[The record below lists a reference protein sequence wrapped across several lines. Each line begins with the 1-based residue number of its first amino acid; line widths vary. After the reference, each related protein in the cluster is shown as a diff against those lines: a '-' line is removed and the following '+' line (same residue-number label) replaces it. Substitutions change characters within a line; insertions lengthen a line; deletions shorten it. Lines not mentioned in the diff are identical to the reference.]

1 MRTFD
6 RTLGIVLVGLG
17 LGTLGLTP
25 ALGFDGP
32 TNGRPALQS
41 LPSPAAPFGS
51 ANPALVPGD
60 RAKAINSL
68 EYAAEKGVPA
78 AQWQL
83 GHMYAKG
90 EGVPRSDL
98 RAFGYF
104 GQIANRHAEDGLD
117 SPNAR
122 IVANAIVAVGQY
134 YLEGIPD
141 SDVKADPAR
150 ARRMFFYAATYFGDP
165 EAQYLLGRLF
175 LSGNGGARDAV
186 QAARWLKLAAAKD
199 QHAAQAVLGDMLVR
213 GEFVPRQV
221 ARGLMYLIL
230 ARDAVPDEAWI
241 NALYQ
246 EGLTKASEDDRTA
259 ARIYLQQWVRGL
271 RD

>member
-6 RTLGIVLVGLG
+6 RALGIVLIGLG
-17 LGTLGLTP
+17 LGLAP
-25 ALGFDGP
+25 ALGFDGN
-32 TNGRPALQS
+32 TNGRAQLQS
-41 LPSPAAPFGS
+41 LPSPAAPFH
-51 ANPALVPGD
+51 PGD
-60 RAKAINSL
+60 PGAADTITSL
-68 EYAAEKGVPA
+68 EYAAEKGEPT
-78 AQWQL
+78 AQWRL

-104 GQIANRHAEDGLD
+104 GKIANSHAEDGID

-122 IVANAIVAVGQY
+122 IVASAIVAVGQY
-134 YLEGIPD
+134 YLDGIPD
-141 SDVKADPAR
+141 SDIKADPTR

-165 EAQYLLGRLF
+165 DAQYLLGRLF
-175 LSGNGGARDAV
+175 LDGSGGQRDPV
-186 QAARWLKLAAAKD
+186 QAARWLKLAANKD
-199 QHAAQAVLGDMLVR
+199 QHPAQALLGDMLVK
-213 GEFVPRQV
+213 GEGVPRQA

-230 ARDAVPDEAWI
+230 ARDASPEDAGI

-246 EGLTKASEDDRTA
+246 QALAQASNDDRSA

>member
-6 RTLGIVLVGLG
+6 RALGIVLIGVGLG
-17 LGTLGLTP
+17 LAP
-25 ALGFDGP
+25 ALGFDGN
-32 TNGRPALQS
+32 TNPRAQLQS
-41 LPSPAAPFGS
+41 LPAPGAALPD
-51 ANPALVPGD
+51 D
-60 RAKAINSL
+60 RTKAITSL
-68 EYAAEKGVPA
+68 EYAAEKGEA
-78 AQWQL
+78 TAQWRL

-90 EGVPRSDL
+90 DGVPRSDV
-98 RAFGYF
+98 RAFAYF
-104 GQIANRHAEDGLD
+104 GKIANHAEEGVD

-134 YLEGIPD
+134 YLDGIPD

-175 LSGNGGARDAV
+175 LDGNGGTRDPV
-186 QAARWLKLAAAKD
+186 QAARWLKLAANKD
-199 QHAAQAVLGDMLVR
+199 QHPAQALLGDMLVK
-213 GEFVPRQV
+213 GQLVPRQV

-230 ARDAVPDEAWI
+230 ARDAAPDEPWI

-246 EGLTKASEDDRTA
+246 QALAKASDDDRSA

>member
-1 MRTFD
+1 MRTCD
-6 RTLGIVLVGLG
+6 RVLGIALIGLG
-17 LGTLGLTP
+17 IGLVP
-25 ALGFDGP
+25 ALGFDGN
-32 TNGRPALQS
+32 TNGRPQLQS
-41 LPSPAAPFGS
+41 LPAPTAPFHSGD
-51 ANPALVPGD
+51 ALAPGE
-60 RAKAINSL
+60 KTKMNSL
-68 EYAAEKGVPA
+68 EYAAEQGVPA

-104 GQIANRHAEDGLD
+104 GQIATRHAEDGLD

-134 YLEGIPD
+134 YLDGIPD
-141 SDVKADPAR
+141 SDVKADPGR

-165 EAQYLLGRLF
+165 EAQYRLGRLF
-175 LSGNGGARDAV
+175 LSGDGGTRDPV
-186 QAARWLKLAAAKD
+186 HAARWLKLAANKE
-199 QHAAQAVLGDMLVR
+199 QHPAQAILGDMLVK

-230 ARDAVPDEAWI
+230 ARDGAPDEAWVD
-241 NALYQ
+241 ALYQ
-246 EGLTKASEDDRTA
+246 GALARASEDDRSA